1 MLRGTYLFGY
11 AFFFTV
17 GIIHISTG
25 SLTPFLLESFNK
37 TTDDIS
43 VIIFFQFTGFLSG
56 VLIAPLMI
64 KKYSHFR
71 TLTLALTIM
80 LVALSIFFL
89 TKDWYYIV
97 VMAFLLGY
105 GAGTLETT
113 VGSFVIANFESNAE
127 K

>member
-43 VIIFFQFTGFLSG
+43 VIIFFQFT
-56 VLIAPLMI
+56 
-64 KKYSHFR
+64 
-71 TLTLALTIM
+71 
-80 LVALSIFFL
+80 
-89 TKDWYYIV
+89 
-97 VMAFLLGY
+97 
-105 GAGTLETT
+105 
-113 VGSFVIANFESNAE
+113 
-127 K
+127 

>member
-1 MLRGTYLFGY
+1 MNVKRDIFIWICFL
-11 AFFFTV
+11 FTV

-25 SLTPFLLESFNK
+25 SLTPFLLEAFNK

-80 LVALSIFFL
+80 LVALSIFFSNQGL
-89 TKDWYYIV
+89 VLYYCNGFSLRIWSRHIRNDSW
-97 VMAFLLGY
+97 FICY
-105 GAGTLETT
+105 C
-113 VGSFVIANFESNAE
+113 
-127 K
+127 

>member
-25 SLTPFLLESFNK
+25 SLTPFLLEAFNK

-64 KKYSHFR
+64 KKYSTNPWLEKR
-71 TLTLALTIM
+71 YLTLQAL
-80 LVALSIFFL
+80 LSKL
-89 TKDWYYIV
+89 K
-97 VMAFLLGY
+97 
-105 GAGTLETT
+105 
-113 VGSFVIANFESNAE
+113 
-127 K
+127 